1 MSSDLCRICTS
12 ILRDY
17 FGQDVSEI
25 AKPLQW
31 GQKSLITLTTML
43 DGKYLRHSIQETLIV
58 LLQFN
63 FVTAICNIHS
73 VQVEYKL
80 NMDNILMI
88 LRYPKYLSIIKR
100 KFSNE
105 HKELVE
111 TLLCLGRAPI
121 SKIVTECIKLQNKTD
136 DITYNNYWEKAI
148 ELVKNEYFKRT
159 ATYVVWTE
167 VKQNKMFIPPTKKQK
182 DEKKILFVPNFNK
195 FHQDIRNKIIVDAVV
210 RTFDDTIVGKVM
222 ATILSQC
229 ADNSTPVSNPISLQ
243 LIRSNLSVGHNYLL
257 EYITMIEE
265 DPTNFLT
272 KSYGTMCNIT
282 VNFKQIINRL
292 NDSIMDQVISY
303 KFGESS
309 ARLFRATRTNKLL
322 ELERLQQTVLI
333 PDRETKTLTSELFM
347 NNYLQVQ
354 ELRKPNT
361 RIGRNDG
368 KSFYLYHLNERQ
380 LHQELK
386 EEVLKMIGNCMMWK
400 FKTYEDNKRL
410 LKNKA
415 RFDGMVQGLQDK
427 REGEKDFFEEAMDNL
442 FSPSER
448 ILLDSIN
455 RLLRKCQLNIIRLD
469 ECLFLFHSYKRY
481 NEINK

>member
-1 MSSDLCRICTS
+1 MSSDNCRICTS

-17 FGQDVSEI
+17 FGRDVSEI

-31 GQKSLITLTTML
+31 GQKSLITLTTIL
-43 DGKYLRHSIQETLIV
+43 DGKYSRQLIQETLIV

-63 FVTAICNIHS
+63 FVSAICNVYS

-80 NMDNILMI
+80 NMENILLI

-100 KFSNE
+100 KMGND

-111 TLLCLGRAPI
+111 TLFFLGRAPI
-121 SKIVTECIKLQNKTD
+121 SKIVSECIKMQNKSVD
-136 DITYNNYWEKAI
+136 LYNNYWEKAI
-148 ELVKNEYFKRT
+148 ELIRNEYFQRT

-167 VKQNKMFIPPTKKQK
+167 VKHTKMFLPPTKNQK

-210 RTFDDTIVGKVM
+210 RTFDDTIVGEVM

-229 ADNSTPVSNPISLQ
+229 TNSITPVSNPISLQ

-265 DPTNFLT
+265 DPTNFLC

-282 VNFKQIINRL
+282 VNFKQIINCL
-292 NDSIMDQVISY
+292 NDSIMDQIVSY

-309 ARLFRATRTNKLL
+309 ARLFRATRSNKLL
-322 ELERLQQTVLI
+322 ELERLQQTALI

-380 LHQELK
+380 LHQEIT

-400 FKTYEDNKRL
+400 FKTCKDNKRL

-427 REGEKDFFEEAMDNL
+427 HEADKDFFEEAMDNL

-455 RLLRKCQLNIIRLD
+455 RLLRKCQLNIMRLD
-469 ECLFLFHSYKRY
+469 ECLFLFHSYKQY
-481 NEINK
+481 NETIK